1 MTTAEQIAAVQS
13 RLQRATASTAM
24 LQRAGASEQYLES
37 YFLVEA
43 LELQLARLRQAPPAA
58 PAVHPDAAGPA

>member
-1 MTTAEQIAAVQS
+1 M
-13 RLQRATASTAM
+13 RTASPQVQPM
-24 LQRAGASEQYLES
+24 LQRAGTSEQYLES

-58 PAVHPDAAGPA
+58 TAVHTDVAGPA